1 MAKANTKSKMTWKQI
16 KQPED
21 PEEWSVEITM
31 PHREAPI
38 AHLTIWKNLRG
49 RFTAAIIWLDGYG
62 RLTDLKAT
70 TIESAKI
77 EAEQWARGE

>member
-1 MAKANTKSKMTWKQI
+1 MTWKQI

-21 PEEWSVEITM
+21 PEWVEWHKEIKTLFDDLNILRIW
-31 PHREAPI
+31 HR
-38 AHLTIWKNLRG
+38 T
-49 RFTAAIIWLDGYG
+49 DGYFIASI
-62 RLTDLKAT
+62 TDLSGDRAMKALEAT